1 MFEDDYIEED
11 PLMVSTHSFES
22 GIPTKYYD
30 FEQLEP

>member
-1 MFEDDYIEED
+1 MVEDEYIEED

-30 FEQLEP
+30 FE